1 MKKCFKNALAGVIVL
16 VIILSSM
23 TALIACDDNHT
34 YDPETRPVTFSISP
48 LDGTFNPFFT
58 TSATDSTIAH
68 FTQVA
73 MLSTS
78 NEGQVACG
86 EDEPT
91 VALDYKITSYD
102 SNDNP
107 VSGGSAVDHT
117 TYEFVIKN
125 GMKFS
130 DGVDLT
136 IDDVLF
142 NLYVYLDPMYSGS
155 STIYSVDIQGLKAY
169 RSNDA
174 SLSDDSD
181 TDMESTFR
189 ARASQRISDLVR
201 WSVDKDTELTAQMSK
216 DIEAV
221 KAQLKK
227 DLASDW
233 TSNEGTLES
242 SYKEYSFTEDWQSYY
257 LIEGLISVQTEQNE
271 FGYQVSKKDNN
282 GKYVTEL
289 NDNATF
295 TYSSNYQ
302 TTIENAAN
310 DSAKI
315 AQYMST
321 YSCDEARAKELIIK
335 DTAISVVYENY
346 AGENSLRGNMVSIL
360 YGMST
365 GSTILDD
372 WTLEEQSKHY
382 KENSG
387 GQSVKHIS
395 GISHYKTKSFK
406 GESGEDLLNGE
417 EHDVLSITIN
427 GIDPKAIWSFAYAV
441 APMHYYS
448 DNETLSNKTDYPYGV
463 RARDKEFFDKVLNSA
478 EKNALPVGAG
488 AYRASN
494 EAGNASENPA
504 EVKATD
510 FWKNKK
516 VYFER
521 NDYFETMGEG
531 ISNAKI
537 RRLVYVEVSEN
548 NILNNLITESID
560 YGTPSAIP
568 DNKNSVN
575 AQSHLSSIEYKTNGY
590 GYVGINPKFVKD
602 LEVRQAIMMSF
613 DTSSVI
619 GQYYGG
625 TMAEVIYRPITKL
638 SWAYP
643 NDATPY
649 YAYDATGKNIEAL
662 VESAGYRKNAEGIYE
677 KNGEKLEYKFTIA
690 GDTTDHPAYQMFEKA
705 RLLLNEHGFKI
716 TVGTDVSA
724 LKKLATGNLAIW
736 AAAWTSTIDPDMYQ
750 IYHKDSKTTNTKN
763 WNYDEILNT
772 DKYPRE
778 KEIVNDLSLLIDQ
791 GRETNN
797 EKDRKNIYA
806 DALDLIMDLAVEFP
820 TYQRNDLAVYN
831 SEVIN
836 AKTLNILSN
845 YKYSGP
851 FDRVWEIDYN

>member
-1 MKKCFKNALAGVIVL
+1 MKKLFKNALAVIIVL
-16 VIILSSM
+16 VVILSSM

-34 YDPETRPVTFSISP
+34 YDPETRPVTFSISA

-102 SNDNP
+102 KNNSV
-107 VSGGSAVDHT
+107 VSGGDVDHT

-169 RSNDA
+169 RNNDIT
-174 SLSDDSD
+174 LSDDSD
-181 TDMESTFR
+181 ADMEATFR
-189 ARASQRISDLVR
+189 ARANQRINDLVAY
-201 WSVDKDTELTAQMSK
+201 STDKDMEATPQILA
-216 DIEAV
+216 DIEEV

-257 LIEGLISVQTEQNE
+257 LIEGIISVQTQQNS
-271 FGYQVSKKDNN
+271 FGYNVSKKDNN

-289 NDNATF
+289 NDNDTY

-310 DSAKI
+310 DSSKI
-315 AQYMST
+315 AQYMET

-346 AGENSLRGNMVSIL
+346 AGENSLRNNLVTIL

-372 WTLEEQSKHY
+372 WVLEEQSKYY
-382 KENSG
+382 KENNSG
-387 GQSVKHIS
+387 ESVKHIS
-395 GISHYKTKSFK
+395 GIKTYKTKSFV
-406 GESGEDLLNGE
+406 GESKEDRLNGE

-463 RARDKEFFDKVLNSA
+463 RARDKDFFDNVLNSA

-494 EAGNASENPA
+494 EAGNASEKPS
-504 EVKATD
+504 EVKSTD

-548 NILNNLITESID
+548 NILNNLITEQID
-560 YGTPSAIP
+560 YGTPSATP
-568 DNKNSVN
+568 DNKNTVN

-602 LEVRQAIMMSF
+602 RKVRQAIMKAF

-625 TMAEVIYRPITKL
+625 TMAEVIYRPMTKL

-643 NDATPY
+643 NDAKPY
-649 YAYDATGKNIEAL
+649 YEYDATGEEIEAL
-662 VESAGYRKNAEGIYE
+662 VQEAGYAKNADGIYE
-677 KNGEKLEYKFTIA
+677 KNGDKLEFKFTIA

-705 RLLLNEHGFKI
+705 RILLNKHGFKI

-724 LKKLATGNLAIW
+724 LKKLATGQLAIW

-772 DKYPRE
+772 DKYPEE
-778 KEIVNDLSLLIDQ
+778 KDIVNELSDLIDQ
-791 GRETNN
+791 GRETNA
-797 EKDRKNIYA
+797 EHERKAIYA
-806 DALDLIMDLAVEFP
+806 DALDLIMELAVEFP

>member
-1 MKKCFKNALAGVIVL
+1 MKKCFKSALAAIIVS
-16 VIILSSM
+16 VIIVSSM

-34 YDPETRPVTFSISP
+34 YDPETRPITFSISA

-58 TSATDSTIAH
+58 TSATDSTIAN
-68 FTQVA
+68 FVQVA

-91 VALDYKITSYD
+91 VALDYKVTSYD
-102 SNDNP
+102 KNNSI
-107 VSGGSAVDHT
+107 VSGGDVDHT

-125 GMKFS
+125 GIKFS

-169 RSNDA
+169 RNNDS

-181 TDMESTFR
+181 ADLDSYFR
-189 ARASQRISDLVR
+189 AQANQRINDLIEWSD
-201 WSVDKDTELTAQMSK
+201 DKNVETTEQILA
-216 DIEAV
+216 DVEAI

-233 TSNEGTLES
+233 NSNEGTLES
-242 SYKEYSFTEDWQSYY
+242 SYKDYSFTEDWQSYY
-257 LIEGLISVQTEQNE
+257 LIEGIISVQTEKNTS
-271 FGYQVSKKDNN
+271 GHNVSKKDNN

-289 NDNATF
+289 NDNDTF

-302 TTIENAAN
+302 TVIENAAA
-310 DSAKI
+310 DETKI
-315 AQYMST
+315 AQYMET
-321 YSCDEARAKELIIK
+321 YSCDRDRAKELIIK
-335 DTAISVVYENY
+335 DTAINVVYENY
-346 AGENSLRGNMVSIL
+346 AGENTIRSNISAIL

-365 GSTILDD
+365 GSTILDN
-372 WTLEEQSKHY
+372 WTLEEQSKYY

-387 GQSVKHIS
+387 DGDVKHIS
-395 GISHYKTKSFK
+395 GIKTYKTKSFK
-406 GESGEDLLNGE
+406 GESGEDRLNGE

-448 DNETLSNKTDYPYGV
+448 DNATLSDKTAYPYGV
-463 RARDKEFFDKVLNSA
+463 RARDKDFFDNVLNST

-494 EAGNASENPA
+494 EAGNASEKPS
-504 EVKATD
+504 EVKSSD

-521 NDYFETMGEG
+521 NDYFETMGKG

-537 RRLVYVEVSEN
+537 KKLVYVEVSEN
-548 NILNNLITESID
+548 NILNNLITEEID
-560 YGTPSAIP
+560 YGTPSATLA
-568 DNKNSVN
+568 NKNSVN
-575 AQSHLSSIEYKTNGY
+575 KESHLSSIEYKTNGY

-602 LEVRQAIMMSF
+602 KEVRQAIMMSF
-613 DTSSVI
+613 STRYILD
-619 GQYYGG
+619 YYAG
-625 TMAEVIYRPITKL
+625 MAELIYRPMTKL

-643 NDATPY
+643 SDLDEQY
-649 YAYDATGKNIEAL
+649 YKYDSTGEKIEAL
-662 VESAGYRKNAEGIYE
+662 VKSAGYTKNADGIYE
-677 KNGEKLEYKFTIA
+677 KNGDKLEFKFTIA
-690 GDTTDHPAYQMFEKA
+690 GDTTDHPANKMFEQA
-705 RLLLNEHGFKI
+705 RQLLNDHGFKI

-724 LKKLATGNLAIW
+724 LKKLATGQLAVW

-750 IYHKDSKTTNTKN
+750 IYHKDSKATSTKN

-778 KEIVNDLSLLIDQ
+778 KEIVLELSDLIDE
-791 GRETNN
+791 GREYNQ
-797 EKDRKNIYA
+797 EDERKDIYQE
-806 DALDLIMDLAVEFP
+806 ALDLIMELAVEFP

-836 AKTLNILSN
+836 AKTLNILSE

-851 FDRVWEIDYN
+851 FDRVWEINYN